1 MERYDVI
8 LVIFSLAAFVLS
20 VGKVTAG
27 FTKAIGRLESTV
39 EQLGTA
45 LSKLKHTLITLREE
59 NKKAHGELYGRIEE
73 MDRRIVRLETKEN
86 IT

>member
-39 EQLGTA
+39 EQLGAA
-45 LSKLKHTLITLREE
+45 LSELKQTLVTIRDE
-59 NKKAHGELYGRIEE
+59 NKRAHGEMYGRMED
-73 MDRRIVRLETKEN
+73 MDRRIVRLETKRSD
-86 IT
+86 

>member
-39 EQLGTA
+39 EQLGAA
-45 LSKLKHTLITLREE
+45 LSELKYTLVTIRDE
-59 NKKAHGELYGRIEE
+59 NKRAHGEMYGRMED
-73 MDRRIVRLETKEN
+73 MDRRIVRLETKRSE
-86 IT
+86 